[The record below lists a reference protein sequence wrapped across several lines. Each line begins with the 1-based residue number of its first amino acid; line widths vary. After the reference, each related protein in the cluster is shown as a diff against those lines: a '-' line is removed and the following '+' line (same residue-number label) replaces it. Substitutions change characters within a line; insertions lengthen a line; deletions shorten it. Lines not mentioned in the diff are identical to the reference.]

1 MERSH
6 TKIEPRSW
14 RNRRRHFE
22 SRGELSWTAFLFET
36 RGYHNE
42 KSTKKQIQ
50 ADTLTKV
57 TRGTSSS
64 DVKRSGIP
72 LFLYTCHALNSR
84 IKQSRYAQDPFRQP
98 SDQTVRFPPIKPWLP
113 SQPTRIGETPCFVCQ
128 IDYLCYL
135 LSYSIWMSNVPEV
148 TELACSDGWRVQ
160 LESETLLHVQRLVG
174 VLHLLR
180 LLPIIKIG
188 KTRTH

>member
-72 LFLYTCHALNSR
+72 LFLYIYVSCVKQHNKTIALRSR
-84 IKQSRYAQDPFRQP
+84 SFQVTQWPDSSVSSHKAMVASPPDKNRWDTLFRS
-98 SDQTVRFPPIKPWLP
+98 SDRLFVLP
-113 SQPTRIGETPCFVCQ
+113 AI
-128 IDYLCYL
+128 I
-135 LSYSIWMSNVPEV
+135 
-148 TELACSDGWRVQ
+148 
-160 LESETLLHVQRLVG
+160 
-174 VLHLLR
+174 LHLDVER
-180 LLPIIKIG
+180 TGSDWIG
-188 KTRTH
+188 LFGWLKSSIGIRNSFTCSTSGWCIASPAAATHH